1 MKNSWIIAKREIEE
15 RFSSKFFLLFLFIG
29 PCILVLT
36 LFFLFKA
43 GDEGK
48 DRIKLLVSDEGNILE
63 GILHSQKN
71 GSVHYQFS
79 KEYISFEDFRT
90 KPEFQQYDA
99 LLDVNHKVLEN
110 KTCFVWY
117 RSKPSVERQIGIRAQ
132 LERRIEEVMVNETSK
147 ISMSDYKKIKQP
159 INLAF
164 RNVYDPRQEEDH
176 LAGWSGFTFGLL
188 TMVFIFL
195 FGMTILRSTTRDKS
209 NRIVEVIL
217 ASVKSSEMMLGK
229 IIGLGIVAFI
239 QFFIWFV
246 FIAIGL
252 YFLRE
257 QFALNIYD
265 AANQVGNV
273 INSQGET
280 ETNLLY
286 LNKVVELVY
295 ERINYGVMIPVFLL
309 FFTLGYLFYAAFFAV
324 IGASSG
330 SESDG
335 QQYIIP
341 LIGLFGISIY
351 AGYICVEFPDSAI
364 VNYLYYIP
372 FTSPMVAMVKIAQG
386 LDIGESYTL
395 AISILILVVSSILA
409 IQFAAKIFKNGIL
422 AFGHRVS
429 FKHIIKWM
437 RQK

>member
-1 MKNSWIIAKREIEE
+1 
-15 RFSSKFFLLFLFIG
+15 
-29 PCILVLT
+29 
-36 LFFLFKA
+36 
-43 GDEGK
+43 
-48 DRIKLLVSDEGNILE
+48 
-63 GILHSQKN
+63 
-71 GSVHYQFS
+71 
-79 KEYISFEDFRT
+79 
-90 KPEFQQYDA
+90 
-99 LLDVNHKVLEN
+99 
-110 KTCFVWY
+110 
-117 RSKPSVERQIGIRAQ
+117 
-132 LERRIEEVMVNETSK
+132 
-147 ISMSDYKKIKQP
+147 
-159 INLAF
+159 LAF